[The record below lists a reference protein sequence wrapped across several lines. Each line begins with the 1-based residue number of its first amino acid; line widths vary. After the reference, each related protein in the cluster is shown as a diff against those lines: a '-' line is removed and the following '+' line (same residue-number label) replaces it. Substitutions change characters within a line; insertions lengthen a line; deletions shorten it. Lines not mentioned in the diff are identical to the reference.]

1 MSPSLVTKD
10 TNMSHK
16 ESVAAQRTAAA
27 STDDED
33 EVAEL
38 GRSPSLCS
46 ANNTSPSQIRSP
58 HRGSSSSAR
67 IKSHRLT
74 SQPLFPRSLS
84 KSEDRMYTSPA
95 DNPLNR
101 KSSVI
106 ISNTPKPNV
115 RRTIFTAGRPPWYDA
130 TGEGVH
136 PFVIG
141 ITGGSASGKTTV
153 AQSIIEELGVRWV
166 VLMSLDSF
174 YKALTPEEKVSAER
188 NEYNFDHP
196 NAFDYDLAVETLKK
210 LREGK
215 SVDLPVYDFTT
226 HSRLEE
232 TQKMYGA
239 NVILFEGIMAFH
251 NPELRA
257 LMDMKIFVDTDSDIR
272 LARRLRRDIAERD
285 RDLVGVLDQYAR
297 FVKPSFDEYIYP
309 TMKYADVVVPRGADN
324 LVALD
329 LIVKHVKRQL
339 KNQGQNFRDQ
349 LISAHQGEKMPDSL
363 HILPSTRQ
371 IKGLHTMIR
380 NRECPRDEFIF
391 FSQRLMR
398 LVMEY
403 SWSFLPFK
411 SKTVETPRGIEFQ
424 GKALDA
430 EVCAVSI
437 VRAGVTMESTLRE
450 IAKEIPIGKILIQS
464 DVITGEPA
472 LHYYSLPQHIGK
484 YHVILLDS
492 TIATGA
498 AALMAIRVLL
508 DHDVKEQHII
518 FMSLIAATPGIHAV
532 AYAFPKV
539 KIITSEVD
547 ETVDE
552 HFYISPGIG
561 NFGDLYFGTN

>member
-1 MSPSLVTKD
+1 MSKPGEEAVFHTSD
-10 TNMSHK
+10 TTPTRHG
-16 ESVAAQRTAAA
+16 SVM
-27 STDDED
+27 
-33 EVAEL
+33 
-38 GRSPSLCS
+38 
-46 ANNTSPSQIRSP
+46 
-58 HRGSSSSAR
+58 
-67 IKSHRLT
+67 LT
-74 SQPLFPRSLS
+74 S
-84 KSEDRMYTSPA
+84 
-95 DNPLNR
+95 
-101 KSSVI
+101 
-106 ISNTPKPNV
+106 TPQAQA

-130 TGEGVH
+130 TGETSH

-174 YKALTPEEKVSAER
+174 YKALTEEEKEQAGR

-196 NAFDYDLAVETLKK
+196 NAFDYDCAVETLKK

-215 SVDLPVYDFTT
+215 GVELPVYDFST
-226 HSRLEE
+226 HSRLKE

-272 LARRLRRDIAERD
+272 LARRLRRDIAERG
-285 RDLVGVLDQYAR
+285 RDLVGVLEQYSK
-297 FVKPSFDEYIYP
+297 FVKPSFDEFIYP

-339 KNQGQNFRDQ
+339 TSRGHNFRDQ
-349 LISAHQGEKMPDSL
+349 LIGAHAGEKMPDSL
-363 HILPSTRQ
+363 HVLPSTRQ

-380 NRECPRDEFIF
+380 NRDCPRDELIF
-391 FSQRLMR
+391 YSQRLMR
-398 LVMEY
+398 LIMEY

-411 SKTVETPRGIEFQ
+411 PKTVTTPRNIEFE

-450 IAKEIPIGKILIQS
+450 IAKEIPIGKILIQTDEQS
-464 DVITGEPA
+464 GEPA

-508 DHDVKEQHII
+508 DHDVKEEHII
-518 FMSLIAATPGIHAV
+518 FLSLIAATPGIHAV

-552 HFYISPGIG
+552 NFFISPGIG